1 MVLVKDFDGAVR
13 PSEMVFYSM
22 EIWVQVLDL
31 PRDFVNK
38 VYGELIGG
46 WIGKYISVDVD
57 EDRMA
62 WG

>member
-1 MVLVKDFDGAVR
+1 
-13 PSEMVFYSM
+13 MVFYSM